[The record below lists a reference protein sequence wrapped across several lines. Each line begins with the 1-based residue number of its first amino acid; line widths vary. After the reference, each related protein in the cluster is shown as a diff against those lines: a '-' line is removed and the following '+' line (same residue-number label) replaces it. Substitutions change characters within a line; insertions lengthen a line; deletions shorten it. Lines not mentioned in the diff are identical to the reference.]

1 MKIILIGKGTI
12 LYQIAAMIKKLK
24 HIKLKLILWDGKSN
38 NLSDQYYY
46 KNSKKLN
53 KTIKIKNI
61 NSKKSI
67 DILNKID
74 FDYLLSINNTQI
86 FKKAFLQIFKN
97 QIINYHYSLI
107 PSYKGLYSCTKVL
120 LKKEKYT
127 GISWHFV
134 TKKID
139 QGDLVY
145 QKKIIKNKKDNASSI
160 IIKLNNL
167 CLKTFNKFFSNLK
180 KKKIIILKN
189 KKIKDFKLK
198 IKDEKYSKINCN
210 MDSKTIWSVF
220 KAFDYSPFDSP
231 LPKVKIKFDK
241 EYEVKDIEIIKTRK
255 IDGKFTKIDFKNYIF
270 KSKDNKHFRVTCA

>member
-12 LYQIAAMIKKLK
+12 LYQIAAMIKKIK
-24 HIKLKLILWDGKSN
+24 HFKLKLILWDGKSN

-53 KTIKIKNI
+53 KTIKIRNI

-86 FKKAFLQIFKN
+86 FKKVFLQIFKN

-145 QKKIIKNKKDNASSI
+145 QKRIKINNKDNASSL

-167 CLKTFNKFFSNLK
+167 CLKTFNEFISNLK
-180 KKKIIILKN
+180 KNKIILSKN

-210 MDSKTIWSVF
+210 MDSKTILSIF

-241 EYEVKDIEIIKTRK
+241 EYEIKNIEIIKTKK
-255 IDGKFTKIDFKNYIF
+255 IDGKFIKIDFKNYIF
-270 KSKDNKHFRVTCA
+270 KSKDNKHFKVTCA